1 MSGLGL
7 ILILGGTT
15 EAYRVAEELTR
26 QGREFLLST
35 ATEYGF
41 ERFRERFGK
50 RVINIRFS
58 HESLERFITERQ
70 ISEVID
76 CTHPYAKEIT
86 RLAREITSKLGIPYR
101 SETRDVQSETV
112 LDYEKAMEFENFRA
126 VAEFIL
132 TNGIKRPLFTTGSK
146 DLSFVEPLKEIEIF
160 IRVLPYEDSI
170 KRCHEAG
177 IKRANIIAMQGPFSA
192 ELNTAIIR
200 EFSIDCIVTKQ
211 SGREGGFFEKLK
223 AAVDRGIW
231 FLIVKR

>member
-1 MSGLGL
+1 M

-15 EAYRVAEELTR
+15 EAFRVAEELLR

-35 ATEYGF
+35 ATEYGL
-41 ERFRERFGK
+41 ERFRERFGQ
-50 RVINIRFS
+50 RVLNIRFS
-58 HESLERFITERQ
+58 HESLQRFITERG

-76 CTHPYAKEIT
+76 CTHHY
-86 RLAREITSKLGIPYR
+86 AREITRIAKEVTSGLGIPYR
-101 SETRDVQSETV
+101 SETRDIHSEAE
-112 LDYEKAMEFENFRA
+112 LDYEKAVEFENLRA
-126 VAEFIL
+126 VPEFIL

-146 DLSFVEPLKEIEIF
+146 DLSFVEPLRGMDIF
-160 IRVLPYEDSI
+160 IRVLPYEESI

-177 IKRANIIAMQGPFSA
+177 IKRSNIIAMQGPFSA

-223 AAVDRGIW
+223 AAVDTGIW